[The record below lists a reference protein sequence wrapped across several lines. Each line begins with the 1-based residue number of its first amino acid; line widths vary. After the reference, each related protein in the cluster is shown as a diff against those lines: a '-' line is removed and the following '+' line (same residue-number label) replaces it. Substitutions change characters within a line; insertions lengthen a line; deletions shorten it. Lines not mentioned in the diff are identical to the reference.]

1 MLEKVLYAKENQ
13 SGRWESHFTHMPNRL
28 VVRREGGG
36 CSSASFFAHFLR
48 KNFVMGEGVILA
60 ASVGELTQLLFG
72 RPLFCGGHASAGG
85 ARLCKGARLCGG
97 RLFVLGFCV
106 SGVLCVQK
114 RGF

>member
-13 SGRWESHFTHMPNRL
+13 SGRWESHYTHMPNRL
-28 VVRREGGG
+28 AVRREGGG
-36 CSSASFFAHFLR
+36 CSSASVFCTFFLR

-60 ASVGELTQLLFG
+60 ASVGEQTQLLFG

-85 ARLCKGARLCGG
+85 HATAGARLCGG